1 LSLLLNIYFTLIKP
15 NHFSLIQQEKTMD
28 RLSVNT
34 LFLSAASPMPT
45 RRFSLV
51 PPFTKSTPSSPSTTP
66 NSLRRK
72 SMIESAAVSYLD
84 DDDDNNDNILFVCL
98 YVQILSL

>member
-1 LSLLLNIYFTLIKP
+1 
-15 NHFSLIQQEKTMD
+15 MD
-28 RLSVNT
+28 KLGVGT

-66 NSLRRK
+66 TNLRRK
-72 SMIESAAVSYLD
+72 SMIESIAVS
-84 DDDDNNDNILFVCL
+84 
-98 YVQILSL
+98 